1 MKKITLLLITLLF
14 SIVGYSQFPTPGTE
28 GFEGT
33 TGADLPAPTTP
44 SAWTLGTGA
53 TGNQWAIFDNGVG
66 LTRRWNITTVAANV
80 YAGTNSAFMDREN
93 IGINNT
99 SEDYLATPLV
109 TVPTN
114 GQLRFWTRST
124 INAANGTEYFI
135 KVYDNATAAGQT
147 TIANYTATPAQWTEA
162 TLSATYNIY
171 EEKVVDLSA
180 FAGHQVYIAFM
191 MRFTQPTASLGGDR
205 WLIDDI
211 RLVQQCFVP
220 TAGTATPQATT
231 ATLSWTDATGTS
243 WEIEVVPGA
252 AGVPTG
258 IPTGTSNTPSYI
270 ATSLTANSPYTFY
283 VRSVCGPGLSSAWAG
298 PFPFTTTIA
307 PIGCGGNFVDSGGP
321 TGNYANSENITTL

>member
-1 MKKITLLLITLLF
+1 MKKIILLTLTLLF

-243 WEIEVVPGA
+243 WEIEVLPATGT
-252 AGVPTG
+252 PTG
-258 IPTGTSNTPSYI
+258 IATGTSTTTTYSAPG
-270 ATSLTANSPYTFY
+270 LTANTNYVFY